1 MKKGTIIALIIV
13 FLLITAGLIACNL
26 PRNNASVT
34 ILNPVSGQSI
44 PAFKEYQV
52 TSSTK
57 PEGNWSRIE
66 LYINGELVR
75 LDTPDTNPGT
85 FGLVLQPWIPTKE
98 GPTLVEVKLY
108 QRGKAPAASAQV
120 AVMVKVM
127 NEQEIPPTPT
137 LITPTAAVT
146 PTGTTTP
153 PPCTMSAALLQDLS
167 IPDGTIL
174 KPGQQFTKTWR
185 VQNNGSCD
193 WENYK
198 LVFVRGSLMGGNSPS
213 PLPKVSSG
221 NTLDISLELFAP
233 SYQGEYSGFWQ
244 IQSDKG
250 SLIGPE
256 LHYTIR
262 IPGPTATNTATATA
276 SATPTATA
284 TATPTSTYTP
294 TITATATA
302 TATATSTPTFTPT
315 PTATATATFTPT
327 FTPTTTATATATATS
342 TFTPTFTPTET
353 ATATATATQTPTPT
367 VTLTVTPD
375 ESTGTPTVAPTETPP
390 PIPTVVPL
398 GTVQVKEEFKLDS
411 EKTQTFAVSCDTSI
425 GLLISGGYSIDED
438 VILMSSQPAK
448 NGWQITLS
456 NQTKARKTVSVYA
469 NCLVGFSG
477 KVQTTHIEK
486 TVEGRSAANLKLGC
500 QIAGKVVGGGFDLSD
515 APDLVVTESRLVGN
529 EWVISVVNPSRNKQ
543 TFNAYAQCLSG
554 SGLPALMAQNDTVKI
569 PARESKV
576 VELNCGTVSIS
587 RGYQTPVGLT
597 LQAIRPTAI
606 GWIFEVENTTQR
618 QLIFRPQI
626 ICVGPSFQKDSQRN
640 SP

>member
-1 MKKGTIIALIIV
+1 MKKSTIIALIIV

-26 PRNNASVT
+26 PRNHASVT
-34 ILNPVSGQSI
+34 ILNPISGQSI
-44 PAFKEYQV
+44 PAFREYQV
-52 TSSTK
+52 TSSIK

-85 FGLVLQPWIPTKE
+85 FGVVLQPWIPTKE

-108 QRGKAPAASAQV
+108 QRGKAPAAAAQV

-127 NEQEIPPTPT
+127 NEQEIPSTPT
-137 LITPTAAVT
+137 LITPTPAIT

-153 PPCTMSAALLQDLS
+153 AACTMSAALLQDLS

-185 VQNNGSCD
+185 VQNNGTCD

-198 LVFVRGSLMGGNSPS
+198 LVFVRGSLMGGNSPTL
-213 PLPKVSSG
+213 LPKVSAGS
-221 NTLDISLELFAP
+221 TLDISLELFAP
-233 SYQGEYSGFWQ
+233 SYQGEYSGYWQ
-244 IQSDKG
+244 IQSEKG

-256 LHYTIR
+256 LHYTIQ
-262 IPGPTATNTATATA
+262 IPSPTPTNTA
-276 SATPTATA
+276 TATA
-284 TATPTSTYTP
+284 TATPTSTATATP
-294 TITATATA
+294 TVTHTLTSTATPTA
-302 TATATSTPTFTPT
+302 TATATSTQTFTPT
-315 PTATATATFTPT
+315 A
-327 FTPTTTATATATATS
+327 
-342 TFTPTFTPTET
+342 T

-367 VTLTVTPD
+367 ATFTVTPD
-375 ESTGTPTVAPTETPP
+375 ESASRPTVAPTKTLNPTP
-390 PIPTVVPL
+390 TKVPL

-411 EKTQTFAVSCDTSI
+411 GKTQSFAVSCDTSI
-425 GLLISGGYSIDED
+425 GLPVSGGYSTDED
-438 VILMSSQPAK
+438 VTLISSQPAK

-456 NQTKARKTVSVYA
+456 NQTKARKNVSVYV

-477 KVQTTHIEK
+477 EVKTTHIEK
-486 TVEGRSAANLKLGC
+486 TMEGRSAANLKLGC

-554 SGLPALMAQNDTVKI
+554 SGLPALTVRNETVKI
-569 PARESKV
+569 PPRESKV
-576 VELNCGTVSIS
+576 IELNCGTVSVS
-587 RGYQTPVGLT
+587 GGYQTPMGLA
-597 LQAIRPTAI
+597 LLSIRPTTV
-606 GWIFEVENTTQR
+606 GWAFEVENDTQR

-626 ICVGPSFQKDSQRN
+626 LCMGTSFRKDSHRN